1 MRKATKGVLG
11 LAVGAALLGGSG
23 TLAYWSDSR
32 PIGGGAITSGHLAIV
47 TDATNTG
54 CASWMLDT
62 GEAPPQTYAVGNR
75 LVPGDVLTRSCA
87 FTVDA
92 SGNHL
97 RATVGISGVS
107 FSGAAGNFGGKL
119 TATVSAVRLN
129 GSPVTSFTEAADG
142 ATLSASVTV
151 TFDSTAGNTTQNL
164 TTFLDT
170 LTLTATQVH
179 A

>member
-1 MRKATKGVLG
+1 MRRATRGVLT
-11 LAVGAALLGGSG
+11 LTLGAALVGGSG
-23 TLAYWSDSR
+23 TLAQWSDSKA
-32 PIGGGAITSGHLAIV
+32 IGGGAINSGHLAIV

-54 CASWMLDT
+54 CAGWMLDT
-62 GEAPPQTYAVGNR
+62 GEAAPQTYTVGDR

-97 RATVGISGVS
+97 RATVGVSGPN
-107 FSGAAGNFGGKL
+107 FSGTGGNFGGKL
-119 TATVSAVRLN
+119 SATVSAVRLN

-142 ATLSASVTV
+142 GTLTATVTV
-151 TFDSTAGNTTQNL
+151 TFDASAGNTTQNL

-170 LTLTATQVH
+170 LTLSATQVH